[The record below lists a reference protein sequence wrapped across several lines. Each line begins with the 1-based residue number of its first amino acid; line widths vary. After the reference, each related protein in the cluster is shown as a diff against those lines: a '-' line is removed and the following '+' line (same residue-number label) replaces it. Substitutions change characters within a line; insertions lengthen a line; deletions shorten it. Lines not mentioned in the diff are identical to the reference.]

1 VGLGRR
7 AKVMS
12 AAVGVATV
20 GALLVPGGAAYG
32 AVVNVAAGQSIQ
44 AAVNAASPGDTI
56 KVASG
61 TFRESVE
68 VTKSLTILGA
78 GQGSTIVQPPASAP
92 ANHSPVCQDP
102 SDPSPENGFCI
113 HGTFDQNMNVVTPVA
128 NVRVS
133 GFTVKNFS
141 GTGIIFF
148 GASSPQVDSNTV
160 LNNGEYGT
168 AAFVS
173 TNDRFTDNT
182 ANKNGEAGIYVGD
195 SPAANAVVNNNQA
208 SNNANFGIFVRD
220 ASGVSSANPGKVT
233 NNLVR
238 GNCAGILFLDTGSGE
253 AHWDGSN
260 NQASANN
267 AVCEGDEGPS
277 AGGIGIAVSGPDDV
291 KLHDNLV
298 TANQPS
304 GPVDLAGGIV
314 VADGATNIAVTRN
327 DAHRNLPDDLV
338 WDQSGSATFTNNSCK
353 TSNPAGLCH

>member
-1 VGLGRR
+1 MGLGRR
-7 AKVMS
+7 VKVMS

-20 GALLVPGGAAYG
+20 AALGVPGGAAYG
-32 AVVNVAAGQSIQ
+32 AVINVAPGQSIQ

-61 TFRESVE
+61 TFRESIE

-78 GQGSTIVQPPASAP
+78 GQGATILQPPTTPPTLSA
-92 ANHSPVCQDP
+92 ACQDP
-102 SDPSPENGFCI
+102 QHPSDLNGFCV

-133 GFTVKNFS
+133 GFTVKNFPLS
-141 GTGIIFF
+141 GIFF
-148 GASSPQVDSNTV
+148 IGASSPQIDSNAV
-160 LNNGEYGT
+160 LNNADYGA

-195 SPAANAVVNNNQA
+195 SPGANAVVNNNQA
-208 SNNANFGIFVRD
+208 NNNANLGIFVRD
-220 ASGVSSANPGKVT
+220 ASGASSASPGKVT

-238 GNCAGILFLDTGSGE
+238 GNCIGIFFLNTGSGE
-253 AHWDGSN
+253 AHWEAAN
-260 NQASANN
+260 NQASAND
-267 AVCEGDEGPS
+267 AICSGGEGPS
-277 AGGIGIAVSGPDDV
+277 AGGIGIAAFSPDDV
-291 KLHDNLV
+291 TIHDNLV

-304 GPVDLAGGIV
+304 GPADISGGIV
-314 VADGATNIAVTRN
+314 VGGGATNIAVTRN
-327 DAHRNLPDDLV
+327 DAHRNLPDDLF

-353 TSNPAGLCH
+353 TSSPAGLCH